1 MKRMNL
7 LLVLALGM
15 MLALSLPAL
24 ALQEGGGAGKGAEDD
39 YTGRPRLAVMPVENT
54 FAAEYRTNV
63 GNALADI
70 FISELMKTGRFV
82 VLERKDLEQ
91 LIGEIDLGEAG
102 YVEEETK
109 VPKGFF
115 KGVQYAF
122 FAKLTDFGI
131 ESRSVGGGGIIGGA
145 LGGLGVKKQ
154 KARARIDFR
163 LVEVRTVKTIL
174 TGSGEGQFSRTGLS
188 AIGANFGSWIA
199 GIDIHSSEF
208 RESEVGKAI
217 MKAVNQ
223 IIDQIKAKFPLRA
236 RVVAVSG
243 TTVYLDLGENAGLRP
258 GMVGRL
264 LELTV
269 IRDQD
274 GTVIFEEKKEVGKVE
289 ILEVQANGSKGR
301 VKGLAPFY
309 ELKPGTV
316 VEFEEEKK
324 EEK

>member
-1 MKRMNL
+1 MRKTVRFSL
-7 LLVLALGM
+7 LLATGLIV
-15 MLALSLPAL
+15 AL
-24 ALQEGGGAGKGAEDD
+24 ALPGLAQEQASTAKPKTE

-82 VLERKDLEQ
+82 VLERSELES

-102 YVEEETK
+102 YVEEETR

-115 KGVQYAF
+115 KGVDYAF
-122 FAKLTDFGI
+122 FAKLTDFGV

-163 LVEVRTVKTIL
+163 LVEVRTGKTIL
-174 TGSGEGQFSRTGLS
+174 TGTGEGQFNRTGLT

-199 GIDIHSSEF
+199 GIDIRSNEF

-217 MKAVNQ
+217 MKAVGQ
-223 IIDQIKAKFPLRA
+223 IIDQIKQKFPLRA

-243 TTVYLDLGENAGLRP
+243 TTVYLDLGENAGLKP
-258 GMVGRL
+258 GMVGKL

-269 IRDQD
+269 IRDED
-274 GTVIFEEKKEVGKVE
+274 GTVVFEEKKEVGRVE

-316 VEFEEEKK
+316 VEFEEEE